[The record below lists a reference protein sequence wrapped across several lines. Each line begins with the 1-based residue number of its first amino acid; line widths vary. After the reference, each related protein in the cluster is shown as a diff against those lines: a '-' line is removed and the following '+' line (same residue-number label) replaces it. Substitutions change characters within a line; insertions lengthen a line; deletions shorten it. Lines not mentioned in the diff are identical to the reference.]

1 MFEIIPAILTDSS
14 IKFKELVR
22 KLEPYTS
29 RIHIDIADGEFVPNK
44 TVTGYNELREI
55 EAAVKFDIHLMVE
68 KPEKYLKEWLHT
80 RADRFIIHAE
90 LKSDLRSLIGELHKN
105 GRKVGL
111 AFNPETDLG
120 KFAELISKVDFV
132 QFMTVHPGFQ
142 GRQFVNEVVDKIRT
156 FHKEN
161 PDIIIMS
168 DGSTTP
174 VTAPQLVEAGVSV
187 LVSGSYIIKNQSFEK
202 AIQQL
207 KETASKF

>member
-1 MFEIIPAILTDSS
+1 MPEIIPAILTDSS
-14 IKFKELVR
+14 IKFKELIR

-55 EAAVKFDIHLMVE
+55 EAAVKFDVHLMVE
-68 KPEKYLKEWLHT
+68 KPEEHLKEWLHT
-80 RADRFIIHAE
+80 HADRFIIHAE
-90 LKSDLRSLIGELHKN
+90 SKGDLAALADELHKN

-111 AFNPETDLG
+111 AFNPETDPG
-120 KFAELISKVDFV
+120 KFTELINRVGLV
-132 QFMTVHPGFQ
+132 QFMTIHPGSQ
-142 GRQFVNEVVDKIRT
+142 GQKFLKEVVDKIRT

-174 VTAPQLVEAGVSV
+174 ETAPQLVEAGVSV
-187 LVSGSYIIKNQSFEK
+187 LVSGSYVVKSLDIKK
-202 AIQQL
+202 AMEEL
-207 KETASKF
+207 KESCTM

>member
-1 MFEIIPAILTDSS
+1 MPEIIPAILTDSS

-29 RIHIDIADGEFVPNK
+29 RIHIDIADGGFVPNK
-44 TVTGYNELREI
+44 TVTGYDELREI
-55 EAAVKFDIHLMVE
+55 EAGVKFDIHLMVE
-68 KPEKYLKEWLHT
+68 KPEEHLKEWLHT
-80 RADRFIIHAE
+80 HADRFIIHAE
-90 LKSDLRSLIGELHKN
+90 SKSDLRSLIDELHKN
-105 GRKVGL
+105 RRKVGL

-120 KFAELISKVDFV
+120 KFTELISKVDFV

-142 GRQFVNEVVDKIRT
+142 GGEFVNEVVDKIRT

-174 VTAPQLVEAGVSV
+174 ETAPRLVETGVSV
-187 LVSGSYIIKNQSFEK
+187 LVSGSYVIKSLDFKKAMEELEK
-202 AIQQL
+202 SCM
-207 KETASKF
+207 T